1 MEEITVTPTAETRP
15 IGRLSRIGNLFFDP
29 VKTFKSLDIK
39 PSWLWAFIIVAV
51 VALISSQLLYSLTIK
66 EQLARISSVP
76 NISAEQLEVIKG
88 RMMNPTN
95 RIISI
100 VVTPIGVLAI
110 FLVVSGVLYFVFS
123 ILLGGNS
130 SFKRVL
136 SVYTYSSLI
145 AIPSAIVTVPLAFA
159 KETPKISLS
168 PALLLSAE
176 KAETF
181 LGSFLSQFGFFALWQ
196 YILVSVGLSLV
207 YKFSKGRSFV
217 TVGILWLAASVL
229 IALFSN
235 IFKGFRLG

>member
-1 MEEITVTPTAETRP
+1 MEEMTATPTEETKP
-15 IGRLSRIGNLFFDP
+15 IGQLSRIGNLFFDP
-29 VKTFKSLDIK
+29 VRTFRSLDIK

-66 EQLARISSVP
+66 EQLARISSLP

-100 VVTPIGVLAI
+100 VATPIGVLLML
-110 FLVVSGVLYFVFS
+110 LVVSGVLYFVFS

-145 AIPSAIVTVPLAFA
+145 AIPSAIVTIPLAFA
-159 KETPKISLS
+159 KGTAKISLS

-181 LGSFLSQFGFFALWQ
+181 LGGFLSQFSFFALWQ

-217 TVGILWLAASVL
+217 TVAILWVIASVVMAVL
-229 IALFSN
+229 SKFGR
-235 IFKGFRLG
+235 GFGLG

>member
-1 MEEITVTPTAETRP
+1 MEEITVTPTEETRP
-15 IGRLSRIGNLFFDP
+15 IGQLSRIGNLFFDP
-29 VKTFKSLDIK
+29 VKTFRSLDVK

-66 EQLARISSVP
+66 EQLARISSLP
-76 NISAEQLEVIKG
+76 NISAEQLEVTKG

-95 RIISI
+95 RIIST
-100 VVTPIGVLAI
+100 VATPIGVLLML
-110 FLVVSGVLYFVFS
+110 LVVSAVLYFVFS

-145 AIPSAIVTVPLAFA
+145 AIPSAIVTIPLAFA
-159 KETPKISLS
+159 KGTAKISLS

-207 YKFSKGRSFV
+207 YKFSKGKSFV
-217 TVGILWLAASVL
+217 TVAILWVIASVVMAVL
-229 IALFSN
+229 SKFGR
-235 IFKGFRLG
+235 GFVLG

>member
-1 MEEITVTPTAETRP
+1 MTVTPTAETRP
-15 IGRLSRIGNLFFDP
+15 IGQLSRIGNLFFDP
-29 VKTFKSLDIK
+29 VKTFRSLEVK

-51 VALISSQLLYSLTIK
+51 VVLISSQLLYSLTIK
-66 EQLARISSVP
+66 EQLANLSSLP

-100 VVTPIGVLAI
+100 VVTPIGVLVM
-110 FLVVSGVLYFVFS
+110 FLIVSAVLYFVFS

-136 SVYTYSSLI
+136 GVYSYSALV
-145 AIPSAIVTVPLAFA
+145 AIPSAIVTLPLAFA
-159 KETPKISLS
+159 KSAPKISLS

-181 LGSFLSQFGFFALWQ
+181 LGGFLSQFGFFALWQ
-196 YILVSVGLSLV
+196 YILVSVGLSLI
-207 YKFSKGRSFV
+207 YKSSKGKSFV
-217 TVGILWLAASVL
+217 AVAILWIIASVVMA
-229 IALFSN
+229 ALSKFGR
-235 IFKGFRLG
+235 GFGIG